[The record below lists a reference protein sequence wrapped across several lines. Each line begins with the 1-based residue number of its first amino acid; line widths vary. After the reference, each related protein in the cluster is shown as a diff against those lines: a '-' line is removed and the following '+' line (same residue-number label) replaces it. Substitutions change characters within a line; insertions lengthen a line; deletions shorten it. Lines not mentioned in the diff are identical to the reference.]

1 MEGKSKR
8 AKRLMTLLRAA
19 AAAQGGAAKGS
30 RKEARRAPTAAEA
43 GNGLERRNGRGE
55 ERRGREER
63 EGTCAQGT
71 RTVLLPDVAH
81 RLVSK
86 ALCSS

>member
-30 RKEARRAPTAAEA
+30 RTEARLNWQQRPETAWRGET
-43 GNGLERRNGRGE
+43 GE
-55 ERRGREER
+55 ERRGEEER
-63 EGTCAQGT
+63 RGRGPVLRAPERSYS
-71 RTVLLPDVAH
+71 RTLH
-81 RLVSK
+81 T
-86 ALCSS
+86 AL